1 MKKGIFNM
9 KKVIMLGTMTLVI
22 GLFSFSTVRAAEKI
36 PDLKGTWES
45 QILKTHQHSAAK
57 GFKAPYERFLII
69 VEGQEGRAFFGHKE
83 KIIDKKVVDNEKFSG
98 VVYWDDKTIYLVDHE
113 KGYNFGTIESPTEI
127 RGVYLEEGSK
137 AMAVLLIWKKI
148 K

>member
-1 MKKGIFNM
+1 M
-9 KKVIMLGTMTLVI
+9 KKVLLGTIMLVI
-22 GLFSFSTVRAAEKI
+22 GLLTFGTVWAEEKI
-36 PDLKGTWES
+36 PNLQGTWES
-45 QILKTHQHSAAK
+45 QLLKTHQHSAEK

-69 VEGQEGRAFFGHKE
+69 VEGQQGRAFFGHKE
-83 KIIDKKVVDNEKFSG
+83 KIINKKVVDNEKFSG

-127 RGVYLEEGSK
+127 RGVYMEEGSK
-137 AMAVLLIWKKI
+137 AMIVLLIWKKI

>member
-1 MKKGIFNM
+1 MREKGFYLR
-9 KKVIMLGTMTLVI
+9 KALMLGTTALVI
-22 GLFSFSTVRAAEKI
+22 GLFIFGTVRAAEKI

-45 QILKTHQHSAAK
+45 QMLKTHLHTAEK

-69 VEGQEGRAFFGHKE
+69 VEGQQGRAFFGHKE
-83 KIIDKKVVDNEKFSG
+83 KFIDKKMVDNEKFSG
-98 VVYWDDKTIYLVDHE
+98 VIYWDDKTIYLVDHE
-113 KGYNFGTIESPTEI
+113 KGLNIGTIESPTEI

-137 AMAVLLIWKKI
+137 AVAVLLIWKKI